1 MKVDATVVRLVAD
14 LAQLH
19 LDPEDLQEQIDSMN
33 RILGLVASMN
43 AVDTEGVQPMA
54 NPLDATQRLREDVVT
69 ETDQSELFQSIAPET
84 EDRLYLVPRY
94 VE

>member
-19 LDPEDLQEQIDSMN
+19 LDPADLEEQINSMN
-33 RILGLVASMN
+33 RILGLVESMN
-43 AVDTEGVQPMA
+43 AVNTDGVQPMA

-69 ETDQSELFQSIAPET
+69 ETDQSEQFQSIAPET